1 MKIRTIT
8 HTLLFCSF
16 FFFSSTTLHAQSFFG
31 YQTIGQNTFFFS
43 ISWQGK
49 AQLGFGYNFRNF
61 SGSFNDWQAE
71 LRFPIDEVY
80 RFKNYQ
86 LIAGVYG
93 PVSLKRTFLGAG
105 AHIRWEKNTNA
116 ESQSKKLSLAITGI
130 PSYTYAASLT
140 DGAYGSI
147 GARLTYAPVIY
158 AEHSSEGDTQSQF
171 LPIHRLEVG
180 GHLDLHFERTIGLG
194 LNAFTAKE
202 FTAANSIFA
211 KQKDWEWSGD
221 FYLGMTYRLG
231 RN

>member
-1 MKIRTIT
+1 MKIRTII
-8 HTLLFCSF
+8 HTIL
-16 FFFSSTTLHAQSFFG
+16 FSSFILLASVSLHAQSFFG

-93 PVSLKRTFLGAG
+93 PLSLQRNFLGAG
-105 AHIRWEKNTNA
+105 AHIRWQKSSDS
-116 ESQSKKLSLAITGI
+116 ESASKKLSLAITAI

-147 GARLTYAPVIY
+147 GARVTYAPVIY
-158 AEHSSEGDTQSQF
+158 AENSSGESQF

-180 GHLDLHFERTIGLG
+180 GHFDLHFERTIGLG
-194 LNAFTAKE
+194 INAITAKE
-202 FTAANSIFA
+202 FTGSNSFIPKA
-211 KQKDWEWSGD
+211 KDWQWEGD
-221 FYLGMTYRLG
+221 LYIGTTYRLG

>member
-1 MKIRTIT
+1 MKIRTII
-8 HTLLFCSF
+8 HTILFCSF
-16 FFFSSTTLHAQSFFG
+16 FLFSSACLHAQSFFG

-61 SGSFNDWQAE
+61 STSFNDWQAE

-93 PVSLKRTFLGAG
+93 PLSLQRNFLGAG
-105 AHIRWEKNTNA
+105 AHIRWQKNSEADNQT
-116 ESQSKKLSLAITGI
+116 KKLSLAITAI

-147 GARLTYAPVIY
+147 GARVTYAPVIY
-158 AEHSSEGDTQSQF
+158 AENSAGESQF
-171 LPIHRLEVG
+171 LPIHRLEIG
-180 GHLDLHFERTIGLG
+180 GHFDLHFERTIGLG
-194 LNAFTAKE
+194 VNGITAKE
-202 FTAANSIFA
+202 FGGSNSIIPTA
-211 KQKDWEWSGD
+211 KDWQWEGD
-221 FYLGMTYRLG
+221 LYIGTTYRLG

>member
-1 MKIRTIT
+1 MKIRTII
-8 HTLLFCSF
+8 HTIFFCSF
-16 FFFSSTTLHAQSFFG
+16 ILYTSSSIHAQSFFG

-49 AQLGFGYNFRNF
+49 AQLGFGYNYRNF
-61 SGSFNDWQAE
+61 STSFNDWQAE

-93 PVSLKRTFLGAG
+93 PLNLRRSFLGAG
-105 AHIRWEKNTNA
+105 AHLRWQQNSSSDA
-116 ESQSKKLSLAITGI
+116 QSKKLSLAITAI

-147 GARLTYAPVIY
+147 GARITYAPVIY
-158 AEHSSEGDTQSQF
+158 VENSSGESQF

-194 LNAFTAKE
+194 LNAVTVKE
-202 FTAANSIFA
+202 FGESNSIIPKA
-211 KQKDWEWSGD
+211 KDWQWEGD
-221 FYLGMTYRLG
+221 LYIGTTYRLG

>member
-1 MKIRTIT
+1 MKIRINIYSI
-8 HTLLFCSF
+8 LIALFIY
-16 FFFSSTTLHAQSFFG
+16 FSAANLHAQSFFG

-93 PVSLKRTFLGAG
+93 PVSLQRSFLGAG
-105 AHIRWEKNTNA
+105 GHIRWQKSSTPEGHT
-116 ESQSKKLSLAITGI
+116 KKLSLAITAI

-158 AEHSSEGDTQSQF
+158 AENSAGESQF
-171 LPIHRLEVG
+171 LPIHRIEVG
-180 GHLDLHFERTIGLG
+180 GHFDLHFERTIGLG
-194 LNAFTAKE
+194 VNAITAKE
-202 FTAANSIFA
+202 FGGSNSIIPTA
-211 KQKDWEWSGD
+211 KDWQWEGD
-221 FYLGMTYRLG
+221 LYLGTTYRLG